1 MVRALN
7 TAASGMN
14 AQQVQI
20 DVIANNLANVNTPG
34 FKKARAEFQD
44 MYYQQLRAA
53 TQAEAGGTSAPI
65 GLEVGQGVRV
75 MASQKIFS
83 GGELLQTNGKLDLAI
98 EGRGFFQVVT
108 ADGSMAYTRAGQF
121 RVNEQG
127 QMVNMDGYVLD
138 PQITLPPDATEV
150 QISREGVVQIKQSGD
165 NDFTNAGELRLAV
178 FQNPAG
184 LQSEGR
190 GLYSA
195 TMASGQPMIGV
206 PGRDGVGGLAQGQLE
221 SSNVKVVEEMIDLI
235 SAQRAYEINSKV
247 VQATDEML
255 RNASNLR

>member
-7 TAASGMN
+7 TAASGMS

-34 FKKARAEFQD
+34 FKKSRAEFQD
-44 MYYQQLRAA
+44 LYYQQLRAA
-53 TQAEAGGTSAPI
+53 TRAEAGGTANPI

-75 MASQKIFS
+75 MASQKIFTS
-83 GGELLQTNGKLDLAI
+83 GELLQTGGKLDMAI

-108 ADGSMAYTRAGQF
+108 PDGNLAFTRAGQF

-127 QMVNMDGYVLD
+127 QLVNVDGYMLD
-138 PQITLPPDATEV
+138 PQITLPLDSNEV
-150 QISREGVVQIKQSGD
+150 QISREGLVQIKQAGD
-165 NDFTNAGELRLAV
+165 NDFTTAGEVRLAV

-184 LQSEGR
+184 LKSEGR
-190 GLYSA
+190 GLYTA
-195 TMASGQPMIGV
+195 TMASGQPLLSQT
-206 PGRDGVGGLAQGQLE
+206 GRDGVGALVQGQLE
-221 SSNVKVVEEMIDLI
+221 SSNVQVVEEMIDLI
-235 SAQRAYEINSKV
+235 AAQRAYEINSKV

-255 RNASNLR
+255 RNASNLS